1 MATGLSTQASMREYE
16 EEMLKR
22 EYGEA
27 IKWGEVDKA
36 EKIMKALRRIQ
47 VAQQPKMP
55 PNIKP
60 QPYRDPFAEPSSLSD
75 SYHHDRPHYPKFEDL
90 NDSSSVHNMDIEGVK
105 NLWTARFGS
114 GWVEDSATAE
124 ALQQNKYFWEQV
136 FFRLRPHF
144 EKQQYAVSDFAL
156 AWAWRLK
163 EDHGNN

>member
-1 MATGLSTQASMREYE
+1 MATTLANAYEEEVLRREYE
-16 EEMLKR
+16 T
-22 EYGEA
+22 A
-27 IKWGEVDKA
+27 IKWGDDSKA
-36 EKIMKALRRIQ
+36 EKILHTMRRIQ
-47 VAQQPKMP
+47 VAQQ

-90 NDSSSVHNMDIEGVK
+90 KDSNSVYNMDIEGVK

-124 ALQQNKYFWEQV
+124 ALQENRHFWEQV
-136 FFRLRPHF
+136 FYRLRLHF